1 MNYEDGLHERLVEFG
16 ENLESK
22 EFFAKLLKVS
32 RLEDKKRLAQ
42 LYLESKFEELVSQ
55 SDSSESLNKLLMD
68 ISEVTN
74 GVPDLAENGDFT
86 ELRWITR
93 NKAQDEDR
101 LENLRPLTPLA
112 EQALFTN
119 SKGEPRIDHELESEL
134 ATSDTVDVLVSFIK
148 MSGLRLLE
156 KQLIKLRD
164 RGIPVRVITT
174 TYMGATEKK
183 AIDRLVN
190 ELGARVRIDLKPDS
204 NRLHAKAWLFN
215 RKTGYSTAIIGSSN
229 MSQSALTYGSE
240 WNVRLSQAKGPELL
254 EKFRASFE
262 TYWESP
268 NYLEYTTENLG
279 HALEESLAHQN
290 SKYPTEPLLLAQ
302 LEVSARPHQIRMLE
316 ELQVARDVFGHSRNL
331 VVAATGTG
339 KTVLAALDYRRLIKA
354 GEPRPRLLFVAHRK
368 EILQQALSTFRQVLG
383 DAQFGEL
390 YVDGQKPKEW
400 LHVFASIQSLKLEVF
415 ANLGKEHF
423 QHLII
428 DEFHHAEAS
437 SYKKLFADINPSQ
450 VVGLTA
456 TPERTDGVDEIW
468 KEYFGGRIATELR
481 LWKAMSQD
489 LLAPFHYFGIGED
502 LDFSTLPWAKGKYDA
517 SALSALIT
525 SNTIRNQKV
534 LKELNSKLPDLG
546 TMKAL
551 VFCVSVEHAQQVAK
565 DFSAAGVVT
574 KSVIASTEN
583 RNLIIQELRTGK
595 IQAIT
600 TVDVFNEGVDIPEVD
615 TIVLLRPT
623 ESPVIFLQQI
633 GRGLRRFPG
642 KEHVLVLDFIGAHRA
657 EYRVDKKYEALAGKP
672 RAEIIDNLI
681 NGFPF
686 LPAGNAI
693 QLDKLSQ
700 EHILDLIKR
709 QVKPNWAN
717 LVSEVKSYGLTN
729 IQGYLAA
736 SGRELFEIYRAGDR
750 DKNWFAILSEAGLLS
765 TELSSGDNLLLR
777 KVHRLLHIDDV
788 YRIDK
793 FQELLIGEYKTWNS
807 QSENQRRWTSM
818 FFWNLFEDGKDPNT
832 GALWSSI
839 DAAISAL
846 RTSGPFVAEAKS
858 LFEVLRSQ
866 LKAMGDKFELDSID
880 HPLVAH
886 ATYTRFELLGALGF
900 ARLAGNSIYEDGTTK
915 TLDNAREG
923 VYYIPN
929 AKLDLFLVTLQKS
942 EKLSPSIQYHD
953 YAISPKLFHWES
965 QNKTSVESDTGQR
978 YINQKPGTSDVVIAV
993 REKSTG
999 VNGTIHFKLL
1009 GPADYFKHEGSKPI
1023 AIWWKLRIAMDPDS
1037 FEQAAAAKAS

>member
-1 MNYEDGLHERLVEFG
+1 MNYEDGLHERLLELG
-16 ENLESK
+16 EDLESS
-22 EFFAKLLKVS
+22 EFFAKLVKVS
-32 RLEDKKRLAQ
+32 SLDDKKRLASMF
-42 LYLESKFEELVSQ
+42 LELKFGELVSQ
-55 SDSSESLNKLLMD
+55 VESSESLISLLERV
-68 ISEVTN
+68 STVTDRI
-74 GVPDLAENGDFT
+74 PYFSENGDFS
-86 ELRWITR
+86 ELLWITR
-93 NKAQDEDR
+93 NKSQDENR
-101 LENLRPLTPLA
+101 LEKRRPLTPLN

-119 SKGEPRIDHELESEL
+119 SRGEPRIDSQLENEL
-134 ATSDTVDVLVSFIK
+134 ATSDSVDVIVSFIK
-148 MSGLRLLE
+148 LSGLRLLE
-156 KQLIKLRD
+156 QQLLKLRD
-164 RGIPVRVITT
+164 RGVPVRVITT

-215 RKTGYSTAIIGSSN
+215 RKTGYSTAVIGSSN

-240 WNVRLSQAKGPELL
+240 WNVRLSQTKGPELL
-254 EKFRASFE
+254 EKFKASFE

-268 NYLEYTTENLG
+268 TYLEYTTETLG
-279 HALEESLAHQN
+279 DALEESLAHQN
-290 SKYPTEPLLLAQ
+290 SKYPSEPLLLSQ
-302 LEVSARPHQIRMLE
+302 LEVSARPHQTRMLD
-316 ELQVARDVFGHSRNL
+316 ELRVARDVFGHSRNL

-339 KTVLAALDYRRLIKA
+339 KTVLAALDYKRLIRS
-354 GEPRPRLLFVAHRK
+354 GEPRPTLLFVAHRK

-390 YVDGQKPKEW
+390 FVDGQKPKEW
-400 LHVFASIQSLKLEVF
+400 LHVFASIQSLKGEVF
-415 ANLGKEHF
+415 VSLGEEHF

-428 DEFHHAEAS
+428 DEFHHAEAT
-437 SYKKLFADINPSQ
+437 SYKRLFTDIIPSQ

-481 LWKAMSQD
+481 LWEAMSQD

-502 LDFSTLPWAKGKYDA
+502 LDFSNLPWAGGKYDA

-525 SNTIRNQKV
+525 SNTIRNQRV
-534 LKELNSKLPDLG
+534 LKELNSKLPELG
-546 TMKAL
+546 AMKAL
-551 VFCVSVEHAQQVAK
+551 VFCVSVDHAQQVAK
-565 DFSAAGVVT
+565 DFSAAGVKT
-574 KSVIASTEN
+574 KSVTASTEN
-583 RNLIIQELRTGK
+583 RNLVIQELRTGQ

-642 KEHVLVLDFIGAHRA
+642 KEHVLVLDFIGSHRA
-657 EYRVDKKYEALAGKP
+657 EYRVDKKYEALAGMS
-672 RAEIIDNLI
+672 RADIIDNLI

-686 LPAGNAI
+686 LPSGNAI

-717 LVSEVKSYGLTN
+717 LILEVKSSKLTSLKD
-729 IQGYLAA
+729 YLSS
-736 SGRELFEIYRAGDR
+736 SGRDLFEIYRSGDR
-750 DKNWFAILSEAGLLS
+750 DKNWTAMLREAGLLA
-765 TELSSGDNLLLR
+765 TQLTDAENALMR
-777 KVHRLLHIDDV
+777 KIHRLLHLDDV
-788 YRIDK
+788 HRLDK
-793 FQELLIGEYKTWNS
+793 YLQLLANDYPSWES
-807 QSENQRRWTSM
+807 QSENQRRWSSM
-818 FFWNLFEDGKDPNT
+818 FFWNLFEDGKNPST
-832 GALWSSI
+832 GKIWNSI
-839 DAAISAL
+839 DAALGELRKSSA
-846 RTSGPFVAEAKS
+846 FVSEVKF

-866 LKAMGDKFELDSID
+866 LKAMGDKFELSSLD

-900 ARLAGNSIYEDGTTK
+900 ARLSGNSIYEDGTTK
-915 TLDNAREG
+915 TLENAREG
-923 VYYIPN
+923 VYYIPK

-953 YAISPKLFHWES
+953 YAISPNLFHWES
-965 QNKTSVESDTGQR
+965 QSKTSSDSATGQR
-978 YINQKPGTSDVVIAV
+978 YINQKPGTSDVLIAT
-993 REKSTG
+993 REKSAG
-999 VNGTIHFKLL
+999 ANGTIHFKLL
-1009 GPADYFKHEGSKPI
+1009 GPADYVKHEGSKPI
-1023 AIWWKLRIAMDPDS
+1023 AIWWRLRIAMDPDS
-1037 FEQAAAAKAS
+1037 YEQAAAAKAS